1 MLETINLEC
10 VRGDRTLF
18 RDIAFV
24 AKPGSLLHVHGPN
37 GSGKTSLLRMLCGLS
52 APASGEIRWNA
63 QPIAKLGDEYRSELV
78 YMGHANAVKD
88 DLNARENLTIS
99 SRLAGLPVSDADAS
113 DALRWFG
120 LAAYQHLP
128 SKVLSQGQKRRVALA
143 RMRLSTT
150 RPLWILDE
158 PFTALDAH
166 AVGLVQSLLE
176 AHLDHG
182 GIVLLT
188 THQEVA
194 IAARAAQRIELTT

>member
-18 RDIAFV
+18 RDITFV
-24 AKPGSLLHVHGPN
+24 AMAGSLLHVHGPN

-52 APASGEIRWNA
+52 APESGEIRWNE

-88 DLNARENLTIS
+88 DLNALENLMIS
-99 SRLAGLPVSDADAS
+99 SRLAGLPVSNADAS

-176 AHLDHG
+176 AHLDGG

-194 IAARAAQRIELTT
+194 IAARAAQRIELTS